1 MPRSFTGTSVNF
13 DLKEALIDALEQATT
28 LEGGTDVLIKW
39 TIEKISGTHGG
50 FAGFHDMSVT
60 IVTET

>member
-28 LEGGTDVLIKW
+28 LEGGQMFLLNGRSRRLAERMGDSLGSTTCL
-39 TIEKISGTHGG
+39 
-50 FAGFHDMSVT
+50 
-60 IVTET
+60 